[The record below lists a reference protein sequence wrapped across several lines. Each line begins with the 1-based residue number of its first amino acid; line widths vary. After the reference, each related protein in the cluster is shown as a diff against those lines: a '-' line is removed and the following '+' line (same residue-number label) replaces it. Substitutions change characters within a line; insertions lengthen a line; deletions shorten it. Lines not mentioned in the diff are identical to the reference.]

1 MHLTKQKLVVATM
14 AAMGV
19 LVLAGC
25 QKARA
30 QAENAAPKTAPA
42 QVVRVITLQA
52 QDIELTTKLSGRT
65 SAFYQAEVRPQVG
78 GIIEKRLFKE
88 GSVVKA
94 GQPLYQ
100 IEDASYV
107 AQVES
112 AKANLLQ
119 AQANH
124 TRAKL
129 DAKRGSELVKVKA
142 ISVQEN
148 DSLQANLKAT
158 AAQVEAAKAALDA
171 AQVNLDYTKVR
182 APISG
187 RISYSQVTEG
197 ALVQAYSTHL
207 TNIQQLDQMYVD
219 VEQTA
224 DQILRLRREMASGQL
239 KTDTDG
245 SVRVKLYLSDGSL
258 YEHEGKLSFTDVV
271 INEQTNSV
279 NVRAEFPNPDG
290 VLMPG
295 MYVNAVIA
303 EGVREGGLLVQQ
315 QSVSRNGRGRASVM
329 VVTADNKIEV
339 RPVQLGQTIGTA
351 YVVNSGLKAGDKVIF
366 GGLMRAR
373 PGMTVAPQELDPA
386 KLQQAHPVF

>member
-1 MHLTKQKLVVATM
+1 MIAKKQKLVVAVV

-30 QAENAAPKTAPA
+30 QDAGAPKAMPAP
-42 QVVRVITLQA
+42 QVRVITLTA

-78 GIIEKRLFKE
+78 GIVEKRLFKE
-88 GSVVKA
+88 GSMVKA

-100 IEDASYV
+100 IEDATYI

-112 AKANLLQ
+112 AKATLLQ

-124 TRAKL
+124 TRAQL

-142 ISVQEN
+142 ISIQEN
-148 DSLQANLKAT
+148 DALQASLKAT
-158 AAQVEAAKAALDA
+158 AAQVAAAKAALDA
-171 AQVNLDYTKVR
+171 AKVNLEYTKVR

-187 RISYSQVTEG
+187 RISYSQITEG
-197 ALVQAYSTHL
+197 ALVQPYTTHL
-207 TNIQQLDQMYVD
+207 TNIQQLDHMYVD

-224 DQILRLRREMASGQL
+224 DQILKIRREIASGQL
-239 KTDTDG
+239 QTDKDG
-245 SVRVKLYLSDGSL
+245 SVRVKLYLSDGTV
-258 YEHEGKLSFTDVV
+258 YGHEGKLSFTDVV

-290 VLMPG
+290 ILMPG
-295 MYVNAVIA
+295 MYVNAEIA

-315 QSVSRNGRGRASVM
+315 QSVIRDGRGNASVM
-329 VVTADNKIEV
+329 VVTADNKVEA
-339 RPVQLGQTIGTA
+339 RPVKLGQTVGTA
-351 YVVNSGLKAGDKVIF
+351 YVVDSGLQVGDKVIF
-366 GGLMRAR
+366 SGIMRAR
-373 PGMTVAPQELDPA
+373 PGATVDPKELDPA
-386 KLQQAHPVF
+386 KLQEAHPVF

>member
-30 QAENAAPKTAPA
+30 QAENAVPKTAPA

-124 TRAKL
+124 TRAQL

-329 VVTADNKIEV
+329 VVTADNKVEV
-339 RPVQLGQTIGTA
+339 RSVQLGQTIGTA